1 MIWQRERLAGVPVQ
15 NLFIKDNLY
24 SVLINKISKISR
36 IFSDLSS
43 GVDIIKNGWPTNDEP
58 PMKGGQNE
66 ALSRTYSEM
75 AHLYRTIVFKE
86 PTWYKMVTTC

>member
-1 MIWQRERLAGVPVQ
+1 MIWQRERLAGVPVK

-36 IFSDLSS
+36 IFSDSSS

-58 PMKGGQNE
+58 PLKGGQNE

-75 AHLYRTIVFKE
+75 AHLYRTIVVKE

>member
-36 IFSDLSS
+36 IFSDSSS

-58 PMKGGQNE
+58 PLKGGQNE

-75 AHLYRTIVFKE
+75 AHLYLTIVDKE

>member
-58 PMKGGQNE
+58 PLKGGQNE

-75 AHLYRTIVFKE
+75 AHLYRTIVVKE

>member
-36 IFSDLSS
+36 IFSDSSS

-58 PMKGGQNE
+58 PLKGGQNE
-66 ALSRTYSEM
+66 ALSRTYSE
-75 AHLYRTIVFKE
+75 
-86 PTWYKMVTTC
+86 TTQLE

>member
-1 MIWQRERLAGVPVQ
+1 VPDQ
-15 NLFIKDNLY
+15 NLFIKYNLY
-24 SVLINKISKISR
+24 SVLINKISKISQ
-36 IFSDLSS
+36 IFSVSSS

-58 PMKGGQNE
+58 PVKGGQNE

-75 AHLYRTIVFKE
+75 ARLNRTIVVKE